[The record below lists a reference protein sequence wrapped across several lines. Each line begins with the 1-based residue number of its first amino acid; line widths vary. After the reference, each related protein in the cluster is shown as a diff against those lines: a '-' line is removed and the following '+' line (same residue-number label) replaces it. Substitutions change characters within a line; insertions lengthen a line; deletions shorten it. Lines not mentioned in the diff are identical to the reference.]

1 MILNNTQ
8 IFMIE
13 ALGGVYKKK
22 SLKSFSSTF
31 QQFNPK
37 DICIIKEKKT
47 REATLNVILKKRD
60 KNMNLFVFVDD
71 IIFLPGW
78 NKSLDK
84 KINDE
89 LIIGFSMLKPE
100 GKIIQDFGYD
110 FIELDGNMSYS
121 GLHKGLLLKK
131 KKLPHFR
138 KCSAICGCA
147 MWIGKS
153 VLDKVKE
160 FPLEGNNRWGEIIYS
175 SIAKRKG
182 FQTIVLSSHLI
193 HYGTST
199 KIKKDTLLSSN
210 SRLIERRM

>member
-131 KKLPHFR
+131 KNYHILESVPQFV
-138 KCSAICGCA
+138 AAQCG
-147 MWIGKS
+147 
-153 VLDKVKE
+153 
-160 FPLEGNNRWGEIIYS
+160 
-175 SIAKRKG
+175 
-182 FQTIVLSSHLI
+182 
-193 HYGTST
+193 
-199 KIKKDTLLSSN
+199 
-210 SRLIERRM
+210 